1 MSKKNSNDSVPE
13 KNLNVEGEPV
23 YFVPTFYRYP
33 CPDFD
38 DRQQDLTFVPPDAM
52 EDPTLKNINYTQA
65 YLRTQI
71 GKRVKIDFLIG
82 TNLFIDKEGTLL
94 EVGISYVV
102 IKEATSNAK
111 VMCDLYSI
119 RFVTIFDK

>member
-1 MSKKNSNDSVPE
+1 MSKKSSNDSIPE
-13 KNLNVEGEPV
+13 KNLNQEGEPV
-23 YFVPTFYRYP
+23 YFIPTFYRYP
-33 CPDFD
+33 CPDFEE
-38 DRQQDLTFVPPDAM
+38 RQQDLTFVPPDAM
-52 EDPTLKNINYTQA
+52 EDPTLKNINFTQA

-102 IKEATSNAK
+102 IREATSNAK

-119 RFVTIFDK
+119 KFVTIYDK